1 MRITLG
7 GKIWELRFV
16 PYLGPNKRGDCDP
29 PTTKGKAIRI
39 CTGQTDQEEMDTIIH
54 ECIHAEGW
62 HIDEVFIERAATDIA
77 RVLLRL
83 GYRRNKGE

>member
-1 MRITLG
+1 
-7 GKIWELRFV
+7 
-16 PYLGPNKRGDCDP
+16 
-29 PTTKGKAIRI
+29 
-39 CTGQTDQEEMDTIIH
+39 MDTIIH